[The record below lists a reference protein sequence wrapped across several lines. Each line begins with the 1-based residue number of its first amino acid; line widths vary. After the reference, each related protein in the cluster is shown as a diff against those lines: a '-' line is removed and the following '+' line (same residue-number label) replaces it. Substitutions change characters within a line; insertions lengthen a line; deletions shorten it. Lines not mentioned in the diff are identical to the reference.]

1 MRKNLPVTDVE
12 RPVRPDEVI
21 LSTTDAKGRITY
33 VNHDFLA
40 ISGFEQDEL
49 LGEPHNIVRHPDMP
63 RAAFAMLWSTLK
75 SGRSWIGLVKNRCK
89 DGGYYWVDA
98 FATPIMQDGQLR
110 EYQSVR
116 TPPHRDS
123 VRRAERLYR
132 RINAGWPT
140 WLLLWRT
147 PGVVTRF
154 LTGGALAFGA
164 AGYLLHQ
171 QAGLPYA
178 ALAPAA
184 AAGLGVLAA
193 VTAVVA
199 WPLYRLVRHARSI
212 HRDLL
217 AQHVITGRRDDLGE
231 LALAFSMTEHR
242 LQAVVARIE
251 DSAGHVSGM
260 AGRTSEVVSRS
271 SRSVE
276 ELDAQTGQVA
286 TAMTEMAATVKEV
299 AQSTTAAVSAAA
311 AAESAAGQ
319 GRRIVHQVQEA
330 INSLATEVDR
340 GAEIMQRLGES
351 SASIGS
357 VLKVIEDIAQQT
369 GLLALNATIEAAHA
383 GEHGRGFA
391 VVAGNV
397 RTLSTQTRDSAQEI
411 ARIVTDLQERARE
424 AAAVMLES
432 RKRAQATV
440 AEAVEARNALD
451 AIDTAVEQIQAMNAQ
466 IATAAEE
473 QSAVANE
480 ISRDLVTI
488 NQRSTSVAEGAHE
501 VSRTSENL
509 AELSSGLSSLVAQFR
524 GGAGTPGAPPR
535 RVAAAP
541 RPERMA
547 AEQAEDAVPAGV
559 GAND

>member
-1 MRKNLPVTDVE
+1 
-12 RPVRPDEVI
+12 
-21 LSTTDAKGRITY
+21 
-33 VNHDFLA
+33 
-40 ISGFEQDEL
+40 
-49 LGEPHNIVRHPDMP
+49 
-63 RAAFAMLWSTLK
+63 
-75 SGRSWIGLVKNRCK
+75 
-89 DGGYYWVDA
+89 
-98 FATPIMQDGQLR
+98 
-110 EYQSVR
+110 
-116 TPPHRDS
+116 
-123 VRRAERLYR
+123 
-132 RINAGWPT
+132 
-140 WLLLWRT
+140 
-147 PGVVTRF
+147 
-154 LTGGALAFGA
+154 
-164 AGYLLHQ
+164 
-171 QAGLPYA
+171 
-178 ALAPAA
+178 
-184 AAGLGVLAA
+184 
-193 VTAVVA
+193 
-199 WPLYRLVRHARSI
+199 
-212 HRDLL
+212 
-217 AQHVITGRRDDLGE
+217 
-231 LALAFSMTEHR
+231 
-242 LQAVVARIE
+242 
-251 DSAGHVSGM
+251 
-260 AGRTSEVVSRS
+260 
-271 SRSVE
+271 

-319 GRRIVHQVQEA
+319 GRRVMHQVQEA
-330 INSLATEVDR
+330 IDGLASEVDR
-340 GAEIMQRLGES
+340 GAAIMQRLAES

-432 RKRAQATV
+432 RRRAQATV

-509 AELSSGLSSLVAQFR
+509 AELSTGLSSLVAQFR
-524 GGAGTPGAPPR
+524 GRAAAAGAPPR
-535 RVAAAP
+535 RQGSGVP
-541 RPERMA
+541 RAGRARA
-547 AEQAEDAVPAGV
+547 AELDGVPAGV
-559 GAND
+559 GADA

>member
-1 MRKNLPVTDVE
+1 MRKNLPVTNVE
-12 RPVRPDEVI
+12 RLVRPDEVI

-40 ISGFEQDEL
+40 ISGFGQEEL

-75 SGRSWIGLVKNRCK
+75 SGQSWIGLVKNRCK

-98 FATPIMQDGQLR
+98 FATPIMQDGQLK

-123 VRRAERLYR
+123 VRRAERLYT

-147 PGVVTRF
+147 PGIASRM
-154 LTGGALAFGA
+154 LAGGALAFGA
-164 AGYLLHQ
+164 AGYLLHLQ
-171 QAGLPYA
+171 TGLAYA

-184 AAGLGVLAA
+184 AAGLAVLAA
-193 VTAVVA
+193 VVGVVA
-199 WPLYRLVRHARSI
+199 WPLRRLVRHARSI
-212 HRDLL
+212 HQDLL

-231 LALAFSMTEHR
+231 LELAFSMTEHR

-260 AGRTSEVVSRS
+260 AGRTAEVVSRS

-319 GRRIVHQVQEA
+319 GRRVMHQVQEA
-330 INSLATEVDR
+330 IDGLASEVDR
-340 GAEIMQRLGES
+340 GAAIMQRLAES

-432 RKRAQATV
+432 RRRAQATV
-440 AEAVEARNALD
+440 TEAVEARHALD

-509 AELSSGLSSLVAQFR
+509 AELSTGLSSLVAQFR
-524 GGAGTPGAPPR
+524 GRAAAAGAPPR
-535 RVAAAP
+535 RQGSGVP
-541 RPERMA
+541 RAGRARA
-547 AEQAEDAVPAGV
+547 AELDGVPAGV
-559 GAND
+559 GADA